1 MSLYSYSLS
10 TLRDDAME
18 RYDLPISTD
27 NTKPTTSQLTKMVNN
42 SIRRFTNKLLALFGD
57 DYLTTMSTIATSAGV
72 ATVPLPER
80 CFRLQ
85 GIAWIRSA
93 GERPYRLRRATVDDL
108 LDGGA
113 SPSNPQAWEV
123 PPKYTLLGQ
132 TVSFV
137 PVPSAV
143 YPLRV
148 VYAQLLAD
156 LVDDE
161 DEVELGPGW
170 DEWILS
176 DVCRQISIVREED
189 PARFIQDLKLAEAD
203 ILEAAAQRDDNEPPR
218 VRRLFDAGIR
228 ELREGDLE
236 GEYG

>member
-1 MSLYSYSLS
+1 MSLYAYSLD
-10 TLRDDAME
+10 TLRGEALT
-18 RYDLPISTD
+18 RYDLPTSSTS
-27 NTKPTTSQLTKMVNN
+27 TKPTTAQLTSMVNN

-72 ATVPLPER
+72 ATVPLPAR

-85 GIAWIRSA
+85 GISWIRSSQD
-93 GERPYRLRRATVDDL
+93 RIRLRRATVDDL

-113 SPSNPQAWEV
+113 SPSDPQAWECA
-123 PPKYTLLGQ
+123 PKYTLLGQ

-143 YPLRV
+143 YSLRV

-156 LVDDE
+156 LSADGDT
-161 DEVELGPGW
+161 VELGPGW

-176 DVCRQISIVREED
+176 DVCRQISIVREESPD
-189 PARFIQDLKLAEAD
+189 RFIQDLKLAEAD
-203 ILEAAAQRDDNEPPR
+203 ILEAAGQRDDNEPPMA
-218 VRRLFDAGIR
+218 RRLFDAGVR
-228 ELREGDLE
+228 GMRDGDLE
-236 GEYG
+236 GEYS

>member
-1 MSLYSYSLS
+1 M
-10 TLRDDAME
+10 A
-18 RYDLPISTD
+18 RYDLPSSTAS
-27 NTKPTTSQLTKMVNN
+27 TKPTTDELTDIVNN

-57 DYLTTMSTIATSAGV
+57 DYLTTISTVSTQAGV
-72 ATVPLPER
+72 ATVALPER

-85 GIAWIRSA
+85 GIAWVRSA
-93 GERPYRLRRATVDDL
+93 SERPYRLKRATVDDL

-113 SPSNPQAWEV
+113 SPSNPQAWEAA
-123 PPKYTLLGQ
+123 PMYTLLGQ

-143 YPLRV
+143 YSLRV

-156 LVDDE
+156 LADDA

-170 DEWILS
+170 DEWILA

-189 PARFIQDLKLAEAD
+189 PARHIQDTKLAEAD
-203 ILEAAAQRDDNEPPR
+203 ILEAASQRDDNEPPR
-218 VRRLFDAGIR
+218 VRRIFDAGVR
-228 ELREGDLE
+228 NLREGDLE
-236 GEYG
+236 GEYA